1 MRHEPPEV
9 AWTPPE
15 PAVGGGLGLKP
26 PDPEEPGAGVD
37 DKLAPGL
44 GDTEPDGAGSE
55 PDERVP
61 DRVVDEPRTG
71 AGSPVLCAGPGMVTA
86 RAPAVT
92 TLATATVVVIEPILA
107 SARSLAAT
115 ARRISSRRELLG

>member
-1 MRHEPPEV
+1 M
-9 AWTPPE
+9 AWAPPE

-26 PDPEEPGAGVD
+26 PDPGEPGAGVD
-37 DKLAPGL
+37 DKLVPGL
-44 GDTEPDGAGSE
+44 GATEPDGAGSE
-55 PDERVP
+55 PEERAP
-61 DRVVDEPRTG
+61 DRVADEPRAG
-71 AGSPVLCAGPGMVTA
+71 ADGPVRFAGPGMVTA

>member
-1 MRHEPPEV
+1 M
-9 AWTPPE
+9 AWAPPE

-26 PDPEEPGAGVD
+26 PDPEEPGADVD

-44 GDTEPDGAGSE
+44 GATEPE
-55 PDERVP
+55 ERAP
-61 DRVVDEPRTG
+61 DRVADEPRTG
-71 AGSPVLCAGPGMVTA
+71 ADGPVLCAGPGMVTA

>member
-1 MRHEPPEV
+1 MDW
-9 AWTPPE
+9 APPE

-44 GDTEPDGAGSE
+44 GATEPDGAGSE
-55 PDERVP
+55 PEERAP
-61 DRVVDEPRTG
+61 RVAAEPRTG
-71 AGSPVLCAGPGMVTA
+71 ADGPVLCAGPGMVTA